1 MTAPNI
7 DAAVR
12 AKAVSQTACASYA
25 FRAEAV
31 YRLGEQQVLDKCL
44 AGTLLY
50 DNCFIEILVAHK
62 VEGWVFCAERSM
74 ITSSD
79 VYLGA
84 FEAGQHY
91 TFARLCDPG
100 ASLQVM
106 IAQFQ
111 QWLFNEIM
119 PLFYPTLDFSA
130 APLRLALLRDQTRV
144 VPNNTDCSAF
154 LHRHPDL
161 WPLAH

>member
-50 DNCFIEILVAHK
+50 DNCFIRGVREYVVKLSNK
-62 VEGWVFCAERSM
+62 WVYSK
-74 ITSSD
+74 
-79 VYLGA
+79 
-84 FEAGQHY
+84 
-91 TFARLCDPG
+91 
-100 ASLQVM
+100 AS
-106 IAQFQ
+106 
-111 QWLFNEIM
+111 
-119 PLFYPTLDFSA
+119 
-130 APLRLALLRDQTRV
+130 
-144 VPNNTDCSAF
+144 
-154 LHRHPDL
+154 
-161 WPLAH
+161 